1 MTTMGYQY
9 KLMEEFKRLSILSIM
24 EQGLLI
30 PIMVADP
37 GLIYDI
43 ITSSSSTA
51 YMGGLG
57 SEDNCTTMKRLLPD
71 HLNVPAIAII
81 NSGHSKLD
89 MHHHLSGQAH

>member
-1 MTTMGYQY
+1 MVAMTRHLQMTTMGYQY

-43 ITSSSSTA
+43 TVCDYLKFFNCIYGRIRLRGQLHHNETITS
-51 YMGGLG
+51 
-57 SEDNCTTMKRLLPD
+57 
-71 HLNVPAIAII
+71 
-81 NSGHSKLD
+81 
-89 MHHHLSGQAH
+89 